1 MKDIITLLEEIK
13 SLLQQSKQIL
23 NVDEAS
29 ALLGIS
35 KTYLYKLV
43 EQGKLKSYKPFGK
56 LMYFDRNELINSLKQ
71 NANKSQDEI
80 SIKATNYLF
89 TSKSKRNETNR

>member
-1 MKDIITLLEEIK
+1 MKDIIILLKEIK
-13 SLLQQSKQIL
+13 SLLQQNKQIL
-23 NVDEAS
+23 NVDETS

-35 KTYLYKLV
+35 KTYLYRLV
-43 EQGKLKSYKPFGK
+43 EQGKIKSYKPFGK
-56 LMYFDRNELINSLKQ
+56 LMYFDRNELINSLRQ
-71 NANKSQDEI
+71 NATKSQDEI

>member
-1 MKDIITLLEEIK
+1 MKNIITLLEEIK
-13 SLLQQSKQIL
+13 LLLQQNKQML

-29 ALLGIS
+29 VLSGIC
-35 KTYLYKLV
+35 KTHLYRLV

-56 LMYFDRNELINSLKQ
+56 LIYFDRDELINSLKQ
-71 NANKSQDEI
+71 NATKSQDEI